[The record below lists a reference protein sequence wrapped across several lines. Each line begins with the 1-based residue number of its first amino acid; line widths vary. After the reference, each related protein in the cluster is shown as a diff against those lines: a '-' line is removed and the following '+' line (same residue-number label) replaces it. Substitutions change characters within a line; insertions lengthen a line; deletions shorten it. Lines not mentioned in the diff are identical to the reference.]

1 MDPATLAVVSL
12 ATTVASAGIGFMGA
26 QQQAS
31 AQAASANYQAQV
43 ARNNAVIQQQ
53 NAARAAQTG
62 RAQAQQQDLKNAATY
77 GGVLAAEGASGIDL
91 STGSPRQVQ
100 SSAQQVGR
108 LDTLNIAD
116 RAAQQVRGYQINA
129 LSDTAQAQLDTMQAQ
144 NAQTAGTISS
154 AGSIIGGASSFAD
167 KWQRFQTTGVP
178 GFGGTTPGTVFSPG
192 SSTPIV
198 GGFPIGNF

>member
-1 MDPATLAVVSL
+1 VGIETLAIASL
-12 ATTVASAGIGFMGA
+12 AGSALSAGVGFIGA

-53 NAARAAQTG
+53 NAQRAAQTG

-77 GGVLAAEGASGIDL
+77 GQVLAAEGASGIDL

-100 SSAQQVGR
+100 SSAQQIGR

-116 RAAQQVRGYQINA
+116 RAQQQVRGYNINA

-144 NAQTAGTISS
+144 NAQTAGTISGIS
-154 AGSIIGGASSFAD
+154 SILGGASSFAD
-167 KWQRFQTTGVP
+167 KWMRFQTTGVP
-178 GFGGTTPGTVFSPG
+178 GFA
-192 SSTPIV
+192 
-198 GGFPIGNF
+198 

>member
-1 MDPATLAVVSL
+1 VGIETLAIASL
-12 ATTVASAGIGFMGA
+12 AGSALSAGVGFIGA

-77 GGVLAAEGASGIDL
+77 SQVLAAEGASGIDL

-100 SSAQQVGR
+100 SSAQQIGR

-144 NAQTAGTISS
+144 NAQTAGTISGIS
-154 AGSIIGGASSFAD
+154 SIIGGASSFAD
-167 KWQRFQTTGVP
+167 KWMRFQTTGVP
-178 GFGGTTPGTVFSPG
+178 GFA
-192 SSTPIV
+192 
-198 GGFPIGNF
+198 